1 MKYAKDEVIIK
12 NGDLSRN
19 LIYLVNGKLT
29 LQYSDSNY
37 HRTFHHSFSDIK
49 QPNNHYAD
57 TNSNFAVKQFFTQ
70 QPMPYSVKCES
81 FCKTSELSM
90 ENFINS
96 IKSV

>member
-37 HRTFHHSFSDIK
+37 HRTFHHSFSDI
-49 QPNNHYAD
+49 NHYAD

>member
-29 LQYSDSNY
+29 LQYPHSNY

-57 TNSNFAVKQFFTQ
+57 TNSNFAVKQFFT
-70 QPMPYSVKCES
+70 
-81 FCKTSELSM
+81 
-90 ENFINS
+90 
-96 IKSV
+96 